1 MSNVRR
7 RKGIR
12 HTLHMGRQLTPFQK
26 ELYQRVDEV
35 MHYVWDPIGVSGT
48 PPARDEYDGY
58 LPQVFAML
66 LEAKDRGSI
75 SAYLTQVEEERMGLT
90 PSRERAEE
98 VTEVLLDWYAVLK
111 RKYAE
116 RL

>member
-1 MSNVRR
+1 
-7 RKGIR
+7 
-12 HTLHMGRQLTPFQK
+12 MGRQLTPFQK

-90 PSRERAEE
+90 PSKERAEE